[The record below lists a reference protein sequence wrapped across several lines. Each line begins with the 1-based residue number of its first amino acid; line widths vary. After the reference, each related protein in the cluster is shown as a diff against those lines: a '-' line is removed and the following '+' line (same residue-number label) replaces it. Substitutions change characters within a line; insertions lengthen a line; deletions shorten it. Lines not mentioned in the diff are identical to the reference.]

1 MRSLLKSFVRWEWVL
16 LLLLMPVLFM
26 SVRVQAALILLLG
39 VLWLVRK
46 AVSGRLVPRT
56 PFDVSLL
63 ALGGGLALSLA
74 AVFDWQLS
82 LPKITGLLL
91 GISLFYACV
100 YAMRNSRDG
109 VWQVLAAVLLAGTGM
124 AAAAQALRTF
134 LPGPFGAVIN
144 ANEIAGVLAW
154 VVPLLAAVTAGY
166 ARDLWEGDTWQ
177 VRLLP
182 LLLQLALALNL
193 VLLVLTRSRGGI
205 LAVSLALAL
214 MLAIRFR
221 AARLLLPLLLLGG
234 VAALFLFGGD
244 TPAALLFGG
253 DAVESLGLSS
263 RLEIWGRATM
273 ALSDFPITGLGMN
286 NFRKV
291 VHILYP
297 LFTISPEVDL
307 GHAHNQFLQAGLDLG
322 LLGLVAYVALWLGS
336 FALLWNALRRE
347 GGNGRYDPLLIGL
360 AGALGGGLLF
370 GLADAIALG
379 ARPAFLWWM
388 LLALLVFA
396 YAPRRRVRRVSEDH
410 LALPVVPFQDAHG
423 EENGPPAN
431 DER

>member
-1 MRSLLKSFVRWEWVL
+1 MRTLSKALVHWEWVL
-16 LLLLMPVLFM
+16 LLLLMPVLFL
-26 SVRVQAALILLLG
+26 SARAQTALILLLL
-39 VLWLVRK
+39 VLWLVRP
-46 AVSGRLVPRT
+46 AVSGRPAPRT

-63 ALGGGLALSLA
+63 ALVAALGLSLT

-82 LPKITGLLL
+82 LPKIAGLLL

-100 YAMRNSRDG
+100 YAMRSSRNG

-124 AAAAQALRTF
+124 AAAALALRAL
-134 LPGPFGAVIN
+134 LPDLLGTAIN
-144 ANEIAGVLAW
+144 PNEIAGVLVW

-166 ARDLWEGDTWQ
+166 ARELWAGDTWQ

-182 LLLQLALALNL
+182 LLLQLAL
-193 VLLVLTRSRGGI
+193 LLDLILLALTRSRGGI
-205 LAVSLALAL
+205 LSVVLALAL
-214 MLAIRFR
+214 MLAIRYR

-234 VAALFLFGGD
+234 VAALFVFGGGA
-244 TPAALLFGG
+244 PAALLFGG
-253 DAVESLGLSS
+253 NAAQTLGLSS
-263 RLEIWGRATM
+263 RLEIWGRASM
-273 ALSDFPITGLGMN
+273 ALRDFPISGLGMN
-286 NFRKV
+286 NFREV
-291 VHILYP
+291 VHELYP
-297 LFTISPEVDL
+297 LRTVRPEFDL

-322 LLGLVAYVALWLGS
+322 LLGLAAYLALWLGS

-347 GGNGRYDPLLIGL
+347 EGNGRYDPLLIGL

-396 YAPRRRVRRVSEDH
+396 YAPRHRVRARPFVR
-410 LALPVVPFQDAHG
+410 PVVTPEDA
-423 EENGPPAN
+423 PAA
-431 DER
+431 ETG